1 MNEKFAF
8 LKSTRFYSMHIAAL
22 AIYLNQAGIIDEA
35 LSQLIATVSAGFLI
49 VKSYDKTVDKFAP
62 KYEEPTEE

>member
-1 MNEKFAF
+1 M
-8 LKSTRFYSMHIAAL
+8 LLAAL

-35 LSQLIATVSAGFLI
+35 LSNLIATVSAGFLI